1 MNSVV
6 LLASLLASAH
16 GFASSPITG
25 GVKCSANEE
34 KFFVYSVDPSLVYPF
49 VASLGGPDYTS
60 NETVSRGLVGKTWQG
75 VHMSI
80 TQANITITQASGKP
94 LTVTSPNTL
103 QTGGFNVLSENFCL
117 GYGNWTVKLTA
128 PTHPEMASYVN
139 PAAVKQLTLEER
151 RTPGAPIN
159 AVPVQPQALVDWA
172 VTALNNVNVNNFSNS
187 PMCKSDGTNCIVL
200 APFATRWA
208 IFPAVMRAKAEA
220 EAAKGPFGMAFLTYH
235 ANTEA
240 SASSCQVDYETNLVV
255 SAAQPVDSP
264 VDTAGRRRLHHQAG
278 HGPPAGN
285 NYQDSPYCLNSQ
297 SFPGEVYMVPE
308 GWLFD
313 NCMWRWLTGPYSHP
327 SPSPSPPPPP
337 PPQPRR
343 IEPCGGSL

>member
-1 MNSVV
+1 MNSMVFL
-6 LLASLLASAH
+6 LLASLLASANA
-16 GFASSPITG
+16 FASSPITG

-34 KFFVYSVDPSLVYPF
+34 KFFVFSVDPSLVYPF
-49 VASLGGPDYTS
+49 VASLGGPDFTS

-75 VHMSI
+75 VHLSI
-80 TQANITITQASGKP
+80 TQGNTTITQAGGKP

-117 GYGNWTVKLTA
+117 GYGNWTVKTTA
-128 PTHPEMASYVN
+128 PTHPEMASYVT
-139 PAAVKQLTLEER
+139 PAAVKRLSLEER
-151 RTPGAPIN
+151 RAPGAPIN

-172 VTALNNVNVNNFSNS
+172 ITALNVNVNNFSNS

-208 IFPAVMRAKAEA
+208 IFPAVMRAEAEA

-240 SASSCQVDYETNLVV
+240 SAASCQVDYETNLVV
-255 SAAQPVDSP
+255 PAAQPVDSP
-264 VDTAGRRRLHHQAG
+264 VDTAGRRLHHRAG

-285 NYQDSPYCLNSQ
+285 NYCLNPQ
-297 SFPGEVYMVPE
+297 SFPGEVYTSPE

-313 NCMWRWLTGPYSHP
+313 NCMRRWLTGPNSHP

-337 PPQPRR
+337 PRYNER
-343 IEPCGGSL
+343 FECR